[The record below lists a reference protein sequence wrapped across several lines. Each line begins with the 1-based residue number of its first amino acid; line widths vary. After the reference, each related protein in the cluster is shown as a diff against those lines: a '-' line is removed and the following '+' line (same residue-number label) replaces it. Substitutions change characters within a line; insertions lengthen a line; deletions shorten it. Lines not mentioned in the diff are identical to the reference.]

1 MARVV
6 LLIVMLGLALPGLG
20 VTGAA
25 AQSQQ
30 AWVQVEAY
38 PSLAEAE
45 ARARV
50 YGSLF
55 TNVNGFALQSGWY
68 AIALGPFAPDEAQRQ
83 LELLRGER
91 LIPGDSYIAEAGR
104 FRGQFWPVG
113 AALSDPGSTTTPDPA
128 AQPAAPL
135 PLLNLPEE
143 TLREARAGEA
153 LLGTEDRMR
162 LQTALAWFGHYNAAI
177 DGAFGPGTR
186 RSMAEWQAAVGVDP
200 TGVLTTAQRA
210 RLAETYQEDLASLG
224 MEAYRDARAGI
235 EVQIPGAMV
244 QFDHYEPP
252 FVHFAEKDG
261 SGVRVL
267 LISQSGDQGTLF
279 GLYDI
284 MQTLEIVPL
293 EGPRERG
300 SASFT
305 LEGANAKVQSY
316 TQAALQD
323 GMIKGFTL
331 VWNPADGDRMDKV
344 LAAMKS
350 SFTVNPDRV
359 LEDMVNPPS
368 AEDRAGLLSGLEV
381 RTPVISRTGF
391 YFDASGQVLTTAEVV
406 QGCERI
412 TLDGEVETD
421 VTLLDNALGLAVL
434 TPRAPLSPAAFGAFR
449 NAQPR
454 QNAEVAVA
462 GYSYE
467 GVLEA
472 PVMTYGSFAEGKG
485 LHGED
490 YLARLALAALPGDA
504 GAPVFDATGSVLG
517 MLVPS
522 QSADGK
528 VLPENVGFALDAA
541 AIEAALAAQGMTLTQ
556 AEEAVTMAPEDIARQ
571 ALGMTVLVSCWN

>member
-1 MARVV
+1 MPPSTAP
-6 LLIVMLGLALPGLG
+6 LAP
-20 VTGAA
+20 
-25 AQSQQ
+25 
-30 AWVQVEAY
+30 E
-38 PSLAEAE
+38 P
-45 ARARV
+45 
-50 YGSLF
+50 
-55 TNVNGFALQSGWY
+55 
-68 AIALGPFAPDEAQRQ
+68 
-83 LELLRGER
+83 
-91 LIPGDSYIAEAGR
+91 AGR
-104 FRGQFWPVG
+104 WPSG
-113 AALSDPGSTTTPDPA
+113 
-128 AQPAAPL
+128 
-135 PLLNLPEE
+135 
-143 TLREARAGEA
+143 
-153 LLGTEDRMR
+153 
-162 LQTALAWFGHYNAAI
+162 
-177 DGAFGPGTR
+177 R
-186 RSMAEWQAAVGVDP
+186 RPVGVDP

-210 RLAETYQEDLASLG
+210 RLAESYQEDLASLG
-224 MEAYRDARAGI
+224 LEAYRDARAGI

-293 EGPRERG
+293 EGPRERRA
-300 SASFT
+300 SSFT
-305 LEGANAKVQSY
+305 LEGANAKVRSY

-331 VWNPADGDRMDKV
+331 VWNPQDTERMDKV

-359 LEDMVNPPS
+359 LDDVVNPPS

-421 VTLLDNALGLAVL
+421 VTLLDKALGLAVL
-434 TPRAPLSPAAFGAFR
+434 APRIPLAPAAFGAFR

-472 PVMTYGSFAEGKG
+472 PVMTYGSFAEAKG
-485 LHGED
+485 LRGED

-517 MLVPS
+517 MLVPA

-556 AEEAVTMAPEDIARQ
+556 AEEAVTMAPEDIAQQ